1 MMAFR
6 PKRLLSFRSQGR
18 IEITSQ
24 SQQPTLHRTHT
35 PQGDRNGLLK
45 RVITAVACLGLLS
58 AGTLPTARAATIV
71 WANVGTTFSTGSNWV
86 GGVAPASS
94 IVTDIGSFQAATV
107 TANPNL
113 TANRSINGLEFTSG
127 TAGWTFSGSGGT
139 RILTLGT
146 GGIISNAAS
155 TQTFNHASLGLTL
168 GAATT
173 FTSNSTGALTFGS
186 SLASFANGGFLLTLS
201 GTSTNA
207 NNLIARAITGA
218 GGLNKTGTGM
228 WTLSGGNT
236 YSGTTS
242 IGTSGGADGGTLRL
256 GANNVLPGTAVNIY
270 GGTLDI
276 NTRTDT
282 IGALNL
288 GGGAAGSTANIT
300 GTSGTLT
307 LGGTLTYNATNN
319 PNGAVIGANLN
330 LGSANRTFTV
340 NNSTNA
346 ATDLTVTG
354 NIGATNRRITVT
366 GAGTTELSGNL
377 TLGTGGVT
385 KSSTGTLT
393 LSGNNVYSGQTTLSG
408 GRLNINSATALGT
421 GTFSISNGTT
431 FDNTSGSAL
440 TLTNNNAITLAG
452 NTTFAGTNDLNL
464 GTGNVNMGG
473 ANRTI
478 TTTGGNLTIG
488 GVINESSGSR
498 RLIKAGAG
506 TLTLTGTNAYAGGT
520 IINAGTLSVS
530 SLANGGIASNIGN
543 STNAAT
549 SLILGGGTLQYT
561 GATGS
566 TNRNFTLTAATASTI
581 EVTDAGTNLTISGAS
596 TNTTGSLTK
605 TGAGTLTLSGLNL
618 HTGGTNI
625 GTAGGVSGGTLAYGA
640 SDIFSSGPINVY
652 AGTLDFNFRKD
663 TIGALNLGGGA
674 AGTTAI
680 VSGTT
685 GTLTLGGNLTY
696 NATNN
701 PNGALVTGNLNL
713 GAANRTFTVNDSSAA
728 ATDLTISG
736 KVSATSRNLI
746 VTGAGNSEISG
757 SIATGAGSLTKQ
769 GTGTLTLSG
778 TAANTF
784 TGNLA
789 VDEGTVNLNKTPGM
803 NAASSGAVIVGD
815 GVGTAATANLVYQ
828 AGNQLADTADVTLN
842 ADGRLALGAFSDSVS
857 TLNGTGL
864 LDLGTTGE
872 LILGADGG
880 ASLFSGSITGSG
892 NLEVSALGN
901 LTLGSDISY
910 TGSLTLAGGTL
921 VLNDSDL
928 SVTDLV
934 ISGNSIIDFAGV
946 SSNLFA
952 TNLIFADT
960 SVTLTI
966 LNWELATDYFLAG
979 TWDGAVRGLDAQ
991 GAIPMNQIT
1000 FDGWSNNETGWEE
1013 YTDRIRPNVP
1023 EPATY
1028 GLLLTGAGLALFGY
1042 RRRRA
1047 ARRQSI
1053 S

>member
-1 MMAFR
+1 MHRRPTHSLSTEHFGIFFR
-6 PKRLLSFRSQGR
+6 WMVSLLLVAVGSTSSRL
-18 IEITSQ
+18 
-24 SQQPTLHRTHT
+24 H
-35 PQGDRNGLLK
+35 
-45 RVITAVACLGLLS
+45 
-58 AGTLPTARAATIV
+58 AATIV
-71 WANVGTTFSTGSNWV
+71 WANVGTTFSTGANWV
-86 GGVAPASS
+86 GGTAPVSNLT
-94 IVTDIGSFQAATV
+94 TDIGSFQASTV

-113 TANRSINGLEFTSG
+113 TANRSIAGLTFTAGS
-127 TAGWTFSGSGGT
+127 AGWTFSGSGGVRT
-139 RILTLGT
+139 LTLG
-146 GGIISNAAS
+146 GSGIVSNS
-155 TQTFNHASLGLTL
+155 SNVQTFNNSNLAIAL
-168 GAATT
+168 GAAAT
-173 FTSNSTGALTFGS
+173 FTSNDTGALSFGS
-186 SLASFANGGFLLTLS
+186 TLSSFNNGGFLLTLS

-207 NNLIARAITGA
+207 SNLIAEAIA
-218 GGLNKTGTGM
+218 GGGGLTKTGTGT
-228 WTLSGGNT
+228 WTLSGTNT
-236 YSGTTS
+236 YTGTTN
-242 IGTSGGADGGTLRL
+242 IGTAGGADGGTLRL
-256 GANNVLPGTAVNIY
+256 GANNVLPGTTVNIY

-288 GGGAAGSTANIT
+288 GGGATGTTANIT
-300 GTSGTLT
+300 GTTGTLT
-307 LGGTLTYNATNN
+307 LGGNLTFSATNN
-319 PNGAVIGANLN
+319 ANGAVIAANLN
-330 LGSANRTFTV
+330 LGSANRTFTA

-346 ATDLTVTG
+346 ATDFTVTG
-354 NIGATNRRITVT
+354 NITGTNRRVTVS
-366 GAGTTELSGNL
+366 GAGNTEFSGNL
-377 TLGTGGVT
+377 ALGTGGVT
-385 KSSTGTLT
+385 KTGTGALT
-393 LSGNNVYSGQTTLSG
+393 LAGNNVYSGQTTLSG